1 MDWVKRLKL
10 RISGETSW
18 QTQQTLSWLEGILV
32 KHIDAQP
39 PEPKTNTVDVPG
51 ADGIIDL
58 TEANGAICYHNRSV
72 IIQCKAYQAG
82 NVTAKQCVGNLIR
95 MYHGLVVDI
104 MQDGDSEYFRGR
116 LTVESDAGDLPI
128 RDFEIHIDAE
138 PYKYLMSNPVNKI
151 LKVWTYSD
159 SLIEKSSSTGTI
171 DARSSATVVKTTA
184 SNYKVSGTGKVGI
197 ISFSLPT
204 LQQTYTMLARIAVI
218 SSVYG
223 TVQNT
228 AYYKICDSS
237 GNELGEEFIPTESN
251 VYLHVYNNYNPVV
264 YVRVYLYN
272 KKAQIISTDMPTKF
286 RISTQASALLVCVND
301 VFYNLKSG
309 TDQPVIIAKRGENR
323 VMSFSDSAVSA
334 TISYDQ
340 GVLA

>member
-10 RISGETSW
+10 RASGETSW
-18 QTQQTLSWLEGILV
+18 QTQQTHSWLGGILI

-72 IIQCKAYQAG
+72 VIQCKAYQVG
-82 NVTAKQCVGNLIR
+82 DVTAKQCVGNLIR

-104 MQDGDSEYFRGR
+104 MQDGDSEYFHGR
-116 LTVESDAGDLPI
+116 LTIESDAGDLPI

-138 PYKYLMSNPVNKI
+138 PYKYKMTNPVNKI
-151 LKVWTYSD
+151 LPVWTYSD
-159 SLIEKSSSTGTI
+159 SLIAKSFSTGTI
-171 DARSSATVVKTTA
+171 DSRSSATVIKN
-184 SNYKVSGTGKVGI
+184 SELSYRVSGAGEIGI

-204 LQQTYTMLARIAVI
+204 QNQTYTMIARIGVV

-251 VYLHVYNNYNPVV
+251 VYLYVYNNYNPVV
-264 YVRVYLYN
+264 NVWVYLYN
-272 KKAQIISTDMPTKF
+272 KTAQTISTDMPTKF
-286 RISTQASALLVCVND
+286 RISTQATDLLVYVND
-301 VFYNLKSG
+301 VFYSFKSSA
-309 TDQPVIIAKRGENR
+309 DPPIIIANRGSNR
-323 VMSFSDSAVSA
+323 VMAFANSAGSA